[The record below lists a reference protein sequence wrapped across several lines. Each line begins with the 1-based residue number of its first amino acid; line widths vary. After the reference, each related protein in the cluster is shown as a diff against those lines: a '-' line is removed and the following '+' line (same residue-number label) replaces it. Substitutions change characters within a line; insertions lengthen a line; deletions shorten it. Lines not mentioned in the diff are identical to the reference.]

1 VVATFRYDEQ
11 EIEQIEADLGPG
23 ALHSPDFTVTIGYR
37 DRSKLFSHRYNETA
51 IVKHLHCG
59 LDLPSAAAATVNA
72 TSTVAELLNAI
83 DRLEDQHPQRPR
95 LPSGSGIG
103 AIRTSGTT

>member
-51 IVKHLHCG
+51 IVKHLHSG

-83 DRLEDQHPQRPR
+83 DGLEDRHPQ
-95 LPSGSGIG
+95 
-103 AIRTSGTT
+103 